1 MTLNRGWKNV
11 IAILCACKK
20 QKESTLIS
28 HIFRISVT
36 GNSTNLHLIHLL
48 VILVVSLQ
56 SRMGMYLMEEL
67 FPRITFKLLWSSHA
81 KCLVKSGT

>member
-1 MTLNRGWKNV
+1 
-11 IAILCACKK
+11 
-20 QKESTLIS
+20 
-28 HIFRISVT
+28 
-36 GNSTNLHLIHLL
+36 LHLIHLL